1 MSDVTN
7 EFRPLDPGRINL
19 MDPLEVQ
26 YWCRELGCS
35 TSDLENAVDA
45 AGDAIPTPYSVQA
58 ELEAFLRKQA
68 SDDGETR

>member
-45 AGDAIPTPYSVQA
+45 AGDHISAVRAQLESNQA
-58 ELEAFLRKQA
+58 GARP
-68 SDDGETR
+68 G

>member
-1 MSDVTN
+1 MSHETS

-35 TSDLENAVDA
+35 TSDLEIAVDE
-45 AGDAIPTPYSVQA
+45 AGDHISAVRAQ
-58 ELEAFLRKQA
+58 LESKQA
-68 SDDGETR
+68 GARPG